1 MDVTAHEIEDDDTI
15 NEIYH
20 ATGGDYGG
28 TKVDKEFQD
37 LLNKIFGK
45 DFVDEFRHSHP
56 SD

>member
-1 MDVTAHEIEDDDTI
+1 MDVTAHEIEDDDT

-37 LLNKIFGK
+37 LLDKIFGENFME
-45 DFVDEFRHSHP
+45 DFRRSHP